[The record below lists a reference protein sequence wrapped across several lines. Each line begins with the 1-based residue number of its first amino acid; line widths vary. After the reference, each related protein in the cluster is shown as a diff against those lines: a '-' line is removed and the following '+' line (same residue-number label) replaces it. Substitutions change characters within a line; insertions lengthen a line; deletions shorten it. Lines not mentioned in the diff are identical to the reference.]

1 MPGIQGS
8 QRRAFSSGAL
18 EFQMV
23 GAAVWGLEIK
33 PRSLG
38 EQSVLLFTAGPSPAL
53 QMYFKLNLILIVS
66 RKLSD

>member
-1 MPGIQGS
+1 M
-8 QRRAFSSGAL
+8 GAGN
-18 EFQMV
+18 QTQV
-23 GAAVWGLEIK
+23 
-33 PRSLG
+33 PG

>member
-1 MPGIQGS
+1 
-8 QRRAFSSGAL
+8 
-18 EFQMV
+18 MV

-33 PRSLG
+33 PRSL
-38 EQSVLLFTAGPSPAL
+38 EERSVLLYTAGPCPAL

>member
-8 QRRAFSSGAL
+8 QRRAFRSWAL